1 MASRFQ
7 NSKGDH
13 GVTEECS
20 VAETYEWHKSLYTL
34 CISTKTD
41 VMSSFTESDPYTTGA
56 PLLFHHKALENGTG
70 L

>member
-7 NSKGDH
+7 DSKGDH

-20 VAETYEWHKSLYTL
+20 VAEAYEWQKSLYTL

-41 VMSSFTESDPYTTGA
+41 VMSSFTESDPFTTGA
-56 PLLFHHKALENGTG
+56 SLLFHHKALENGTG
-70 L
+70 